1 MKQLFILLFLAS
13 TLPLPALNAAPTHPG
28 HESIL
33 QIYSADKN
41 QNARQAVRL
50 GNENFHR
57 RINTAEMTST
67 DTQIALLIT
76 TGFKPFFE
84 KLDKLEENAL
94 NQNEEL
100 SVQYQQ
106 EFQELVIKFS
116 KLLLKNQ
123 LRYTNSLL
131 IDKDA
136 AAQEALLIVQ
146 EAITQGRF

>member
-1 MKQLFILLFLAS
+1 M
-13 TLPLPALNAAPTHPG
+13 N
-28 HESIL
+28 
-33 QIYSADKN
+33 
-41 QNARQAVRL
+41 
-50 GNENFHR
+50 
-57 RINTAEMTST
+57 
-67 DTQIALLIT
+67 
-76 TGFKPFFE
+76 FE